1 MSLDSIRKS
10 ILSESQARVRAIES
24 EAEASSRKII
34 QEADSEAERLVK
46 AAEDE
51 ARREAERIL
60 REGVAGAQVEASSKV
75 IKAKSTA
82 LQEELESVMSS
93 LAKRVSEKHMKEVL
107 HEAMKQYALTG
118 EDPKSAVIASSREN
132 EHIAK
137 AAGAKH
143 EAADIN
149 GFAIRNKDGSVTLD
163 ATVESVISKVKE
175 DALRLIDAELF
186 GKPAEAP
193 KRKVAAKAKH
203 AKRGKR

>member
-10 ILSESQARVRAIES
+10 ILSESQAKARAIDS

-34 QEADSEAERLVK
+34 QEADSEAERLIK

-75 IKAKSTA
+75 IEAKSRV
-82 LQEELESVMSS
+82 LQNELESVMSN
-93 LAKRVSEKHMKEVL
+93 LAKIISEKHMKDVL
-107 HEAMKQYALTG
+107 HEAMKQYASTG

-137 AAGAKH
+137 SAGVKH
-143 EAADIN
+143 EVADIS
-149 GFAIRNKDGSVTLD
+149 GFTIRNKDGSVTLD

-175 DALRLIDAELF
+175 DALRLIDADLF
-186 GKPAEAP
+186 GKPAEPERRKAAT
-193 KRKVAAKAKH
+193 KRKP